1 MLPGCRGDQEDPKES
16 FRGPSGVP
24 ERHRPGTRKRTPKGP
39 LPFRSPDW
47 TRTSNP
53 PVNSRMLCQ
62 LSYRGSRSPDW
73 TRTSNLPVNSR
84 LLCQL
89 SYRGLLRCF
98 EIVPAWRLPGGARS
112 LRHIH

>member
-1 MLPGCRGDQEDPKES
+1 MKKDPA
-16 FRGPSGVP
+16 R
-24 ERHRPGTRKRTPKGP
+24 GP
-39 LPFRSPDW
+39 LPCCSPDW

-62 LSYRGSRSPDW
+62 LSYRGPSSPDW

-89 SYRGLLRCF
+89 SYRGLLR
-98 EIVPAWRLPGGARS
+98 VPRPRPRPGFPEGVRS